1 MNKWIL
7 SLVAIVVTTSAFG
20 RDSETNQD
28 ELCWCLVQ
36 MIQEADSADQSE
48 YSACEEMLF
57 HYLDSARVKTDS
69 LSLEKEIELAY
80 TKLTEECFGFDEALE
95 EIDRTEKKN
104 SRRIW
109 IKIFGIGL
117 IALMIPIIT
126 KIINRKL
133 EKLNTRL
140 QTAVETIVSR
150 RDQLSDDGEPQL
162 IDSYEA
168 QSYEGIGQRIVKG
181 SNPLKINLY
190 STHLEYT
197 LKDCSVQLNFRHL
210 EGAEFEA
217 QRDGRYV
224 DVFLSL
230 LFEEDN
236 IKVNSSDDETQ
247 KKLMDFLLRLRIRK
261 SNAPLKGTH
270 GTKFSEALVEVLE
283 DIAKS

>member
-7 SLVAIVVTTSAFG
+7 SLVAVVVTTSAFG

-48 YSACEEMLF
+48 SSACEEMLF
-57 HYLDSARVKTDS
+57 HYLDSARVQSDL
-69 LSLEKEIELAY
+69 LSLEEEIELAY
-80 TKLTEECFGFDEALE
+80 TKLTEECFDFDAALE
-95 EIDRTEKKN
+95 EIDQRDKKN

-109 IKIFGIGL
+109 IKMLGIIL
-117 IALMIPIIT
+117 IAIMIPIVT
-126 KIINRKL
+126 KIINRRFK
-133 EKLNTRL
+133 KLNTRL
-140 QTAVETIVSR
+140 AAAVINLVAN
-150 RDQLSDDGEPQL
+150 RDKLPDDREPKL
-162 IDSYEA
+162 VDSYEA
-168 QSYEGIGQRIVKG
+168 QSYQGIGQRIVKG

-197 LKDCSVQLNFRHL
+197 LKDCSIQLNFRHL
-210 EGAEFEA
+210 KGAEFEA

-230 LFEEDN
+230 LFDEDN
-236 IKVNSSDDETQ
+236 IKVNGSDDETQ
-247 KKLMDFLLRLRIRK
+247 KKLMEFLERLRIRK

-283 DIAKS
+283 DISKS